1 MLKRTVLAVA
11 LGVALAAA
19 GVAAAAAVT
28 HQSSRSLAASSATA
42 GRVTLHKTSLGKVLA
57 TSKGKTLYLFMKDK
71 NGKSACYGQCAG
83 YWPPL
88 MKKGALRAGT
98 GVKAKL
104 LGTTKRKNGKRQ
116 VTYKGHPLYLYTGD
130 TGAGQLQGQRQN
142 FFGGKWYAL
151 SASGTANKKAPPT
164 GGGGGTTTSTTTTG
178 TTDCGIYG
186 CP

>member
-1 MLKRTVLAVA
+1 MPKRTVLAVV
-11 LGVALAAA
+11 LGIALAAA

-28 HQSSRSLAASSATA
+28 HQSVASGKATA
-42 GRVTLHKTSLGKVLA
+42 GKVTLHKTKLGSVLA
-57 TSKGKTLYLFMKDK
+57 TRSGRTLYLFLKDRK
-71 NGKSACYGQCAG
+71 GHSACYGQCAA

-88 MKKGALRAGT
+88 MKKGALRAGS

-130 TGAGQLQGQRQN
+130 TAAGQLSGQGQN
-142 FFGGKWYAL
+142 FFGGKWWAL
-151 SASGTANKKAPPT
+151 SASGKANKKTPAA
-164 GGGGGTTTSTTTTG
+164 GGGGGTTSTTTTNG
-178 TTDCGIYG
+178 TTTNCGVYG

>member
-11 LGVALAAA
+11 LGIALAAA

-57 TSKGKTLYLFMKDK
+57 TSKGRTLYLFMKDK
-71 NGKSACYGQCAG
+71 NGKSACYGQCAS

-116 VTYKGHPLYLYTGD
+116 VTYKGHPLYLYKLDG
-130 TGAGQLQGQRQN
+130 GAGDVSGQRQN
-142 FFGGKWYAL
+142 IFGGRWYVV
-151 SASGTANKKAPPT
+151 SAAGRAIKAAPPA
-164 GGGGGTTTSTTTTG
+164 GGGTTTGTTG
-178 TTDCGIYG
+178 TTNCGIYG